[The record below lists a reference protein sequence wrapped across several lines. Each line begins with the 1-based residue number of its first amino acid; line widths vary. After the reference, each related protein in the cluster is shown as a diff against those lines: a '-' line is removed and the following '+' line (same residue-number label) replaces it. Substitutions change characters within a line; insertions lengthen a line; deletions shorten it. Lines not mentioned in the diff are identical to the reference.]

1 MPTTLPWYN
10 HCYAAR
16 FPVLLEGVGKL
27 FSGTFDAIYSDTQ
40 TDTLAV
46 FLSCTVL
53 ALVAALFFTLWH
65 NTKKLGI
72 FMVKFLVTSVV
83 VLICLFLMALLLC
96 LMVWVITR
104 LLRFLF
110 PQRFRSQ
117 APTKKKKK
125 KPSPAVTEEDEE

>member
-1 MPTTLPWYN
+1 M
-10 HCYAAR
+10 
-16 FPVLLEGVGKL
+16 
-27 FSGTFDAIYSDTQ
+27 I
-40 TDTLAV
+40 
-46 FLSCTVL
+46 
-53 ALVAALFFTLWH
+53 
-65 NTKKLGI
+65 
-72 FMVKFLVTSVV
+72 KFLVTSVV

>member
-1 MPTTLPWYN
+1 
-10 HCYAAR
+10 
-16 FPVLLEGVGKL
+16 
-27 FSGTFDAIYSDTQ
+27 
-40 TDTLAV
+40 
-46 FLSCTVL
+46 
-53 ALVAALFFTLWH
+53 
-65 NTKKLGI
+65 
-72 FMVKFLVTSVV
+72 MVKFLVTSVV

-96 LMVWVITR
+96 LMIWVITR

>member
-1 MPTTLPWYN
+1 M
-10 HCYAAR
+10 
-16 FPVLLEGVGKL
+16 
-27 FSGTFDAIYSDTQ
+27 I
-40 TDTLAV
+40 
-46 FLSCTVL
+46 
-53 ALVAALFFTLWH
+53 
-65 NTKKLGI
+65 
-72 FMVKFLVTSVV
+72 KFLVTSVV

-125 KPSPAVTEEDEE
+125 KPSPVVTEEDEE

>member
-1 MPTTLPWYN
+1 
-10 HCYAAR
+10 
-16 FPVLLEGVGKL
+16 
-27 FSGTFDAIYSDTQ
+27 
-40 TDTLAV
+40 
-46 FLSCTVL
+46 
-53 ALVAALFFTLWH
+53 
-65 NTKKLGI
+65 
-72 FMVKFLVTSVV
+72 MVKFLVTSVV

-125 KPSPAVTEEDEE
+125 KPSPAVAEEDEE

>member
-1 MPTTLPWYN
+1 
-10 HCYAAR
+10 
-16 FPVLLEGVGKL
+16 
-27 FSGTFDAIYSDTQ
+27 
-40 TDTLAV
+40 
-46 FLSCTVL
+46 
-53 ALVAALFFTLWH
+53 
-65 NTKKLGI
+65 
-72 FMVKFLVTSVV
+72 MVKFLVTSVV

-110 PQRFRSQ
+110 PQRFWSQ

>member
-1 MPTTLPWYN
+1 
-10 HCYAAR
+10 
-16 FPVLLEGVGKL
+16 
-27 FSGTFDAIYSDTQ
+27 
-40 TDTLAV
+40 
-46 FLSCTVL
+46 
-53 ALVAALFFTLWH
+53 
-65 NTKKLGI
+65 
-72 FMVKFLVTSVV
+72 MVKFLVTSVV

-125 KPSPAVTEEDEE
+125 KPSPTVTEEDEE

>member
-1 MPTTLPWYN
+1 
-10 HCYAAR
+10 
-16 FPVLLEGVGKL
+16 
-27 FSGTFDAIYSDTQ
+27 
-40 TDTLAV
+40 
-46 FLSCTVL
+46 
-53 ALVAALFFTLWH
+53 
-65 NTKKLGI
+65 
-72 FMVKFLVTSVV
+72 MVKFLVASVV

>member
-1 MPTTLPWYN
+1 
-10 HCYAAR
+10 
-16 FPVLLEGVGKL
+16 
-27 FSGTFDAIYSDTQ
+27 
-40 TDTLAV
+40 
-46 FLSCTVL
+46 
-53 ALVAALFFTLWH
+53 
-65 NTKKLGI
+65 
-72 FMVKFLVTSVV
+72 MVKFLVTSVV

-96 LMVWVITR
+96 LMVWVIAR

>member
-1 MPTTLPWYN
+1 
-10 HCYAAR
+10 
-16 FPVLLEGVGKL
+16 
-27 FSGTFDAIYSDTQ
+27 
-40 TDTLAV
+40 
-46 FLSCTVL
+46 
-53 ALVAALFFTLWH
+53 
-65 NTKKLGI
+65 
-72 FMVKFLVTSVV
+72 MVKFLVTGVV

>member
-1 MPTTLPWYN
+1 M
-10 HCYAAR
+10 A
-16 FPVLLEGVGKL
+16 
-27 FSGTFDAIYSDTQ
+27 
-40 TDTLAV
+40 
-46 FLSCTVL
+46 
-53 ALVAALFFTLWH
+53 
-65 NTKKLGI
+65 
-72 FMVKFLVTSVV
+72 KFLVTSVV